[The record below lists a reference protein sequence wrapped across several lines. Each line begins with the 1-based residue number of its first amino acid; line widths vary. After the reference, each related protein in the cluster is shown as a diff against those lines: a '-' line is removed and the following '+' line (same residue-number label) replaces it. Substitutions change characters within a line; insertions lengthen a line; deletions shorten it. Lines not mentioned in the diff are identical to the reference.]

1 MTEEEKKALQ
11 RVTVYFKPDL
21 LKKVKLLAVAQD
33 KDASAIINEAVET
46 FIKANKPILKRL
58 AQDLNDD

>member
-1 MTEEEKKALQ
+1 MTTEEKKVLQ

>member
-1 MTEEEKKALQ
+1 MTTDEKKALQ

-33 KDASAIINEAVET
+33 KDASAIINEAVEE
-46 FIKANKPILKRL
+46 FIKVNKPILKRL
-58 AQDLNDD
+58 AKDLNDD

>member
-1 MTEEEKKALQ
+1 MTDEEKRALQ

-21 LKKVKLLAVAQD
+21 LKRVKLLAVAQD
-33 KDASAIINEAVET
+33 KDASTIINEAVEE

>member
-1 MTEEEKKALQ
+1 MTTDEKKALQ

>member
-1 MTEEEKKALQ
+1 MTDEEKKALQ

-21 LKKVKLLAVAQD
+21 LKRVKLLAVAQD
-33 KDASAIINEAVET
+33 KDASAIINEAVEE

>member
-33 KDASAIINEAVET
+33 KDASTIINEAVEA
-46 FIKANKPILKRL
+46 FVKVNKPILKRL